1 MGIVYRKFAPG
12 DESAFRDLNE
22 EWIRNFFVLEPKD
35 VEVLNSPKELIL
47 DTGGAI
53 FIAEQDGKAV
63 GCCALIAMGAGTYE
77 VSKMAVSPVAQGQGI
92 GRKLLVHLIE
102 SSRVLGAA
110 RLCLDT
116 NTKLQSAVHLY
127 ESLGFTAIPQE
138 RGHYSAYARSNL
150 AMELF
155 LA

>member
-1 MGIVYRKFAPG
+1 METVYRNFAPG

-22 EWIRNFFVLEPKD
+22 EWIRKFFVLEPKD
-35 VEVLNSPKELIL
+35 IEVLQHPQEHIL
-47 DTGGAI
+47 DPGGAI
-53 FIAEQDGKAV
+53 FIAEQDGKAI

-77 VSKMAVSPVAQGQGI
+77 VSKMAVSPAVQGQGI
-92 GRKLLVHLIE
+92 GRKLLVYLIE
-102 SSRVLGAA
+102 SARALGAT

-116 NTKLQSAVHLY
+116 NTKLHSAVHLY
-127 ESLGFTAIPQE
+127 ESLGFVAIPSE
-138 RGHYSAYARSNL
+138 RGHYSPYARSDL